1 MRAIQIASLDG
12 PEAAKLVEIDEPT
25 DEGAVVVEVH
35 AAGVAFPD
43 ALQSRGLYQ
52 YKAELPFVPG
62 AEIAGVV
69 RSAPSDSGFQAGD
82 RVAGLTMLNGGMA
95 EVVVLQPDR
104 VFKLPDSVSY
114 EAGAG
119 LLFNDLTMHH
129 ALRTRG
135 RLADGETVLVHGAA
149 GGIGTST
156 LRLAPAWGAA
166 RTIAV
171 VGTEEKI
178 EIAKAA
184 GASDVVLA
192 DGFKDAVK
200 ELTDGRGVDIVVDPV
215 GGDRF
220 TDSLR
225 SLAPGG
231 RLLVIGFTGGEIPT
245 VKVNRLLLNNVDAVG
260 VGWGAWAGTHPGY
273 LARAVGRTRTAA
285 GVGQGVGAP
294 AGDLPARA
302 RGRGHRVTGE
312 PDRQGQSRRQ
322 ASVRLFPR
330 RRSVTVETCD
340 PATGQWT
347 AADAAT
353 AVDRDELTLT
363 TYNIWNDPKHAEER
377 YLAIAQLLSR
387 RAPDVMVFQEVTPG
401 ALDVLLA
408 QQWIRDSY
416 SVRGGGRWRRRATT
430 GCFCCPVCPS
440 RASRTRGCPLAN
452 RAGSCRP
459 TSS

>member
-1 MRAIQIASLDG
+1 MRAIQIPRLDG
-12 PEAAKLVEIDEPT
+12 PAAAELVELDEPT
-25 DEGAVVVEVH
+25 DDSAVIVEVH

-69 RSAPSDSGFQAGD
+69 RSAPSDCGFAKGD

-95 EVVVLQPDR
+95 EVVALQPDR
-104 VFKLPDSVSY
+104 VFKLPDNVSF

-156 LRLAPAWGAA
+156 LRLAPVWGAA

-171 VGTEEKI
+171 VGSDDKI

-192 DGFKDAVK
+192 AGFKDAVK
-200 ELTDGRGVDIVVDPV
+200 ELTNGRGVDIVVDPV

-231 RLLVIGFTGGEIPT
+231 RLLVIGFTGGDIPT

-260 VGWGAWAGTHPGY
+260 VGWGAWAGTP
-273 LARAVGRTRTAA
+273 
-285 GVGQGVGAP
+285 P
-294 AGDLPARA
+294 N
-302 RGRGHRVTGE
+302 
-312 PDRQGQSRRQ
+312 SRRSQ
-322 ASVRLFPR
+322 WNELEPLLASGRVSAPEPIVYPLER
-330 RRSVTVETCD
+330 
-340 PATGQWT
+340 
-347 AADAAT
+347 AADAIASLENRT
-353 AVDRDELTLT
+353 AKGKVVVTL
-363 TYNIWNDPKHAEER
+363 R
-377 YLAIAQLLSR
+377 
-387 RAPDVMVFQEVTPG
+387 
-401 ALDVLLA
+401 
-408 QQWIRDSY
+408 
-416 SVRGGGRWRRRATT
+416 
-430 GCFCCPVCPS
+430 
-440 RASRTRGCPLAN
+440 
-452 RAGSCRP
+452 
-459 TSS
+459 